1 MKKIFDRMLEDNDI
15 MWIYKVNVKVFLFL
29 KL

>member
-1 MKKIFDRMLEDNDI
+1 MKKIFDCMLEDNDI